1 MNARAMYDIGSKYA
15 ADYDNS
21 DDAWEHAIS
30 NDELMIAT
38 LRGMSIDE
46 RAEAAYDFG
55 TGFADAAWIASPEE
69 GI

>member
-1 MNARAMYDIGSKYA
+1 
-15 ADYDNS
+15 
-21 DDAWEHAIS
+21 
-30 NDELMIAT
+30 MIAT

-46 RAEAAYDFG
+46 RAEAAYDFD